1 MGRHLGEAIEAFEK
15 DYSQSQLVV
24 DVGKPEREASHFNP
38 ASRIDGRLIFLAR
51 SSAIED
57 RRHMALHDP
66 EKLDIGL
73 QAKPL
78 KIVDLFCGTGGF
90 SQGAHAAGFEVVAAY
105 DRDPILTSS
114 FRANFPSTPLHLRN
128 LAWTTGE
135 RLRRD
140 AGCEIDG
147 MIGGPP
153 CQGFSE
159 MGLRSKD
166 DPRRQL
172 LRHFFRLVSE
182 VDPKFFVME
191 NVRGLGFPSARPTL
205 DAALDLVRERY
216 DLLGPLVWDAASF
229 GAATTRPRLFVI
241 GIRKDL
247 ERSLT
252 RERVEA
258 KMRCPATVQ
267 DAIADLEAARELEE
281 DADGFDHWRT
291 TRPWRPSTYAIKLR
305 RGGLFTGHRS
315 TIHSESVRLRFST
328 VRQGGFD
335 KIGRHPRLAWNG
347 QCPTLRAG
355 TGSDRGSFQ
364 SVRPIHP
371 EEDRVITVR
380 EAARL
385 QGFPDDHRFH
395 PTVWHSFR
403 MIGNSVSPIVGE
415 AVLTAVRECL
425 IPPPIDETDLLQ
437 ELVVASLDG

>member
-1 MGRHLGEAIEAFEK
+1 
-15 DYSQSQLVV
+15 
-24 DVGKPEREASHFNP
+24 
-38 ASRIDGRLIFLAR
+38 
-51 SSAIED
+51 
-57 RRHMALHDP
+57 MALHDP
-66 EKLDIGL
+66 DNLPSDHRR
-73 QAKPL
+73 KPL

-90 SQGAHAAGFEVVAAY
+90 SLGAHAAGFDVVAAY

-114 FRANFPSTPLHLRN
+114 FEANFPSTPLHLRN
-128 LAWTTGE
+128 LAWTSGE

-140 AGCEIDG
+140 AGCDVDG
-147 MIGGPP
+147 VIGGPP

-159 MGLRSKD
+159 MGLRSKE

-172 LRHFFRLVSE
+172 LRHFFRLVAD

-191 NVRGLGFPSARPTL
+191 NVRGLGFPAARPTL
-205 DAALDLVRERY
+205 DAALDLVRDRY
-216 DLLGPLVWDAASF
+216 DLLGPVAWDAASF

-247 ERSLT
+247 QRPMT
-252 RERVEA
+252 REHVEA
-258 KMRCPATVQ
+258 KMRRPATVE

-281 DADGFDHWRT
+281 DTAGFDHWRT
-291 TRPWRPSTYAIKLR
+291 TRPCRPSAYAANLR
-305 RGGLFTGHRS
+305 RGGVFTGHRP
-315 TIHSESVRLRFST
+315 TLHTEGVKQRFAT
-328 VRQGGFD
+328 VLQGGFD
-335 KIGRHPRLAWNG
+335 KVGRHPRLAWNG

-403 MIGNSVSPIVGE
+403 MIGNSVSPIIGE
-415 AVLTAVRECL
+415 AVLAAVRERL
-425 IPPPIDETDLLQ
+425 AAQQSDGEPHSGQSDLLP
-437 ELVVASLDG
+437 ELAAASVDG